1 MVYYD
6 FNLFYVSCTVIFLI
20 SFFAYVCRSKSLTG
34 LMFDVNLII
43 LPNAVIG
50 IGYRGVLFPLVSIEC
65 FTHFSLATRMVPAFL
80 NLIKR
85 KGRVPC

>member
-1 MVYYD
+1 
-6 FNLFYVSCTVIFLI
+6 
-20 SFFAYVCRSKSLTG
+20 
-34 LMFDVNLII
+34 MFGVNLLI

-80 NLIKR
+80 DLF
-85 KGRVPC
+85 